1 MSGSAHQF
9 CAKNNEL
16 SDLFDLCFLDNDLD
30 FWTHGTSG
38 TNSPKGIRSWKC
50 FNTAIL
56 LRGTE
61 IASASPAVVLNSTT

>member
-1 MSGSAHQF
+1 VSGSAHQF

-56 LRGTE
+56 LR
-61 IASASPAVVLNSTT
+61 APRSQAPRLRSS